1 MIVAE
6 IHSIFP
12 TPVYRS
18 KLARKF
24 TEKELRFVQK
34 MRKKFT
40 SNVGNITSA
49 NSYVLDNP
57 SFTTLKKEMDLFI
70 EDYFSKIVLAPKT
83 VFPYI
88 TQSWLNYTEIN
99 ESHHIH
105 KHVNSYLSGVLYIN
119 ADKANDSITFEEDRY
134 DQIKLSTTEVN
145 QFNYSALSLPVE
157 SGDVVIFPSRLSHFV
172 AKKKGKNTRIS
183 LSFNVF
189 VKGNLGKATLLT
201 ELKI

>member
-70 EDYFSKIVLAPKT
+70 EDYFSKIVLPPET
-83 VFPYI
+83 ISPYI
-88 TQSWLNYTEIN
+88 TQSWLNYTETKGY
-99 ESHHIH
+99 HHRH
-105 KHVNSYLSGVLYIN
+105 NHQNSYLSGILYIN
-119 ADKANDSITFEEDRY
+119 ADEAHDKITFAHNRY
-134 DQIKLSTTEVN
+134 DQIKLSPTKWN
-145 QFNYSALSLPVE
+145 LFNSDSWFFPVKTGE
-157 SGDVVIFPSRLSHFV
+157 IIMFPSHMTHLV
-172 AKKKGKNTRIS
+172 EKKQGKNTRVS

-189 VKGNLGKATLLT
+189 LKGDLGNKDNLTQ
-201 ELKI
+201 LKL